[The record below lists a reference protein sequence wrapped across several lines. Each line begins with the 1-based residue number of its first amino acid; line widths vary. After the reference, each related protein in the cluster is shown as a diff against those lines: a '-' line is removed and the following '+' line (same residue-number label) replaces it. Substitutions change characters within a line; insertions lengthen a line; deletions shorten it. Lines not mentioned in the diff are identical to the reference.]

1 MFNEKLKAARK
12 QNGLSQAALGKLIGV
27 RTQTISNWETGK
39 SEPNLETINKLCEI
53 LNIPL
58 YSLISKDA
66 DYQLN
71 YEEAFIVNKFRELN
85 DDGKQMIINLLNMI
99 KKNTPCANRECMSDT
114 PISLYRKDLS
124 AR

>member
-12 QNGLSQAALGKLIGV
+12 QNGLSQAALGKLLGIQ
-27 RTQTISNWETGK
+27 TQTISNWENGK
-39 SEPNLETINKLCEI
+39 SEPNLKTINKLCEI

-58 YSLISKDA
+58 YSLISKDV

-85 DDGKQMIINLLNMI
+85 DDGKSIVINLLKTM
-99 KKNTPCANRECMSDT
+99 
-114 PISLYRKDLS
+114 
-124 AR
+124 

>member
-1 MFNEKLKAARK
+1 MFNEKLKAVRK
-12 QNGLSQAALGKLIGV
+12 QKGLSQAALGKLLGV
-27 RTQTISNWETGK
+27 QTQTISNWENGK
-39 SEPNLETINKLCEI
+39 SEPNLKTINKLCDI

-71 YEEAFIVNKFRELN
+71 YDEAFVIKKYRELN

-99 KKNTPCANRECMSDT
+99 
-114 PISLYRKDLS
+114 
-124 AR
+124 

>member
-1 MFNEKLKAARK
+1 MFNEKLKVVRMQK
-12 QNGLSQAALGKLIGV
+12 GLSQAALGKLLGV
-27 RTQTISNWETGK
+27 QAQTISNWENGK
-39 SEPNLETINKLCEI
+39 SEPNLKTINKLCEA

-58 YSLISKDA
+58 YSLISKDV

-99 KKNTPCANRECMSDT
+99 
-114 PISLYRKDLS
+114 
-124 AR
+124 

>member
-12 QNGLSQAALGKLIGV
+12 QKGLSQAALGKLLSV
-27 RTQTISNWETGK
+27 QAQTVGRWETGK
-39 SEPNLETINKLCEI
+39 SKPNLKTINKLCEV

-58 YSLISKDA
+58 YSLISKDV

-71 YEEAFIVNKFRELN
+71 YEEAFVIKKYRELN

-99 KKNTPCANRECMSDT
+99 
-114 PISLYRKDLS
+114 
-124 AR
+124 

>member
-12 QNGLSQAALGKLIGV
+12 QKGLSQAALGKLLGV
-27 RTQTISNWETGK
+27 QAQTIGRWETGK

-58 YSLISKDA
+58 YSLISKDV

-85 DDGKQMIINLLNMI
+85 DDGKKMIINLLNMI
-99 KKNTPCANRECMSDT
+99 
-114 PISLYRKDLS
+114 
-124 AR
+124 

>member
-53 LNIPL
+53 LDVPL
-58 YSLISKDA
+58 RYFINEERV
-66 DYQLN
+66 DYQLTL
-71 YEEAFIVNKFRELN
+71 EESFVINKYRELN
-85 DDGKQMIINLLNMI
+85 DDGKSIVINLLKM
-99 KKNTPCANRECMSDT
+99 M
-114 PISLYRKDLS
+114 
-124 AR
+124 

>member
-58 YSLISKDA
+58 YSLISKDV
-66 DYQLN
+66 DCQLN
-71 YEEAFIVNKFRELN
+71 YEEAFVIKKYRELN

-99 KKNTPCANRECMSDT
+99 
-114 PISLYRKDLS
+114 
-124 AR
+124 

>member
-12 QNGLSQAALGKLIGV
+12 QKGLSQTELGKLLGV
-27 RTQTISNWETGK
+27 QAQTIERWETGK

-53 LNIPL
+53 LDVPL
-58 YSLISKDA
+58 YSLISKDV

-85 DDGKQMIINLLNMI
+85 DDGKQMIINLLKMI
-99 KKNTPCANRECMSDT
+99 
-114 PISLYRKDLS
+114 
-124 AR
+124 